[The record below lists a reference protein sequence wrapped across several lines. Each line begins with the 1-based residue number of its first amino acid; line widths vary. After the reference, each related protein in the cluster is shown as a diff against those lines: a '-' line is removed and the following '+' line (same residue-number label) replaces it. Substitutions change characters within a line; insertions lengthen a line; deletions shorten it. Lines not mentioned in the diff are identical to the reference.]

1 MLPTLFNHLWQSTL
15 FAALAGLLTL
25 ALRTNHA
32 RVRHAVWLAASIKFL
47 IPISFLMSLGGA
59 IPWRAASQLVATS
72 PNAVVVM
79 DAVSQPFTWSVIQQ
93 PVERSVWSADAILL
107 AMWLCGGIGIGVSW
121 YVRWRRIRAV
131 VRAGSAVAL
140 DLPVDTI
147 VCDGSIE
154 PGVFGIVRPVLIL
167 PKGLFERLTPAS
179 LDAVIAH
186 ELCHLRHRD
195 NVVAAMQMCVETV
208 FWFHPLVW
216 WVGKRMLNERERAC
230 DEEVLRTR
238 CQPRAY
244 ADAILG
250 VCRLYVES
258 PLPCVAGVTGADLKR
273 RIRDIMTNRQM
284 SGLSGG
290 RKVLLAAAAMLA
302 LTVPVAIGLVDVSQ
316 VRAQS
321 AENPT
326 FEAATVKP
334 HVGGTDRNTL
344 VPPTALPGG
353 RFVSRFPL
361 MILVSYAYRIP
372 INAGANGRLMG
383 IPNWVQGTTMY
394 DVEATSAMPPGLS
407 VQARDDRVRAMV
419 QALLVDRFKLVMR
432 RESKEMPVYALVVA
446 KGGPKL
452 QRADIEEKDCPEATL
467 APLGPQ
473 TASTPMPNVCHAI
486 EGGMGRG
493 LHARAVTMAD
503 LAAFV
508 GGWTDR
514 PLQDKTGIQGLYR
527 FDQTQGFLSMN
538 APPPDPTSPLAD
550 EPTVSEMFAGLGLKM
565 EPQQGVA
572 DVWVIEHLEKPSP
585 DGYVSD
591 SVNPRR

>member
-25 ALRTNHA
+25 ALRKNHA
-32 RVRHAVWLAASIKFL
+32 RVRHAVWSAASIKFL
-47 IPISFLMSLGGA
+47 IPISLLMSLGGA
-59 IPWRAASQLVATS
+59 IPWRAAPQLVATS

-79 DAVSQPFTWSVIQQ
+79 DVVSQPFTWSVIQQ

-107 AMWLCGGIGIGVSW
+107 AIWLCGVIGIGVSW
-121 YVRWRRIRAV
+121 YVRWQRIRAV
-131 VRAGSAVAL
+131 VRAGSAVML

-147 VCDGSIE
+147 VCEGSVE

-195 NVVAAMQMCVETV
+195 NVVAAIQMCVETV

-216 WVGKRMLNERERAC
+216 WVGKRMLDERERAC

-238 CQPRAY
+238 CQPRVY
-244 ADAILG
+244 ADAILR

-273 RIRDIMTNRQM
+273 RIQDIMANRQM

-302 LTVPVAIGLVDVSQ
+302 LTVPVVVGLVDVSQ
-316 VRAQS
+316 VHAQS

-334 HVGGTDRNTL
+334 HAGGMDRNTL
-344 VPPTALPGG
+344 VPPTVLPGG
-353 RFVSRFPL
+353 RFVSRFPVSFL
-361 MILVSYAYRIP
+361 MSWAYKLPTNQSARLT
-372 INAGANGRLMG
+372 GAPDWAVG
-383 IPNWVQGTTMY
+383 IGATIY
-394 DVEATSAMPPGLS
+394 DIEATSVMPPGLS
-407 VQARDDRVRAMV
+407 VQAQSERVRAMV

-452 QRADIEEKDCPEATL
+452 QRADIDEKDCPVASL
-467 APLGPQ
+467 APLGPVSS
-473 TASTPMPNVCHAI
+473 STPLPNVCHAVS
-486 EGGMGRG
+486 GGMGRG
-493 LHARAVTMAD
+493 LHARAVTVSD

-508 GGWTDR
+508 ESWTDR
-514 PLQDKTGIQGLYR
+514 PLLDKTELQGLYR
-527 FDQTQGFLSMN
+527 LDQPRGFLPMN
-538 APPPDPTSPLAD
+538 MPGPDPNGPLAD

-572 DVWVIEHLEKPSP
+572 DVWVIEHMEKPSP
-585 DGYVSD
+585 DGHVSD